1 MMDVAIAQKRPP
13 VPRRKRA
20 GQDPAKRRQIIEG
33 AYRVFLEQGFDA
45 ASMNDIT
52 REAGVSKGT
61 IYVYFDNKLDLFE
74 ALIEDER
81 QAYTAGLAGLL
92 SPDAEP
98 VEALTAYGLA
108 MLKLVTRR
116 DVVRA
121 QRAVIAMSERL
132 PDLGRRFHQAG
143 PEHTRALVARYLEQA
158 QLTSGPAARDP
169 KLAAQ
174 LFVDMCAGHSSR
186 ERLYGKEE
194 DGISDKE
201 ARRIVSMAV
210 GMVLGATSARA

>member
-1 MMDVAIAQKRPP
+1 MDAAIVEKRSP
-13 VPRRKRA
+13 VTRRKRA

-74 ALIEDER
+74 ALIEDQR
-81 QAYTAGLAGLL
+81 QVYTMGLAGLL
-92 SPDAEP
+92 SPQTPPA
-98 VEALTAYGLA
+98 EALTAYGLA
-108 MLKLVTRR
+108 MLKMVTRR

-132 PDLGRRFHQAG
+132 PELGRRFHQAG

-158 QLTSGPAARDP
+158 NLTPGPAAKDP

-174 LFVDMCAGHSSR
+174 LFVDMCASFSSR
-186 ERLYGKEE
+186 ERLYGKDE
-194 DGISDKE
+194 DGISDK
-201 ARRIVSMAV
+201 AAKRIVAMAV
-210 GMVLGATSARA
+210 EMTLGATEARA

>member
-1 MMDVAIAQKRPP
+1 MDAATVEKKQPI
-13 VPRRKRA
+13 PRRKRA

-81 QAYTAGLAGLL
+81 QVYSAGLADIL
-92 SPDAEP
+92 SPDAP
-98 VEALTAYGLA
+98 PADALTAYGLA

-132 PDLGRRFHQAG
+132 PELGRRFHQAG

-158 QLTSGPAARDP
+158 GLTSGPAAKDP

-174 LFVDMCAGHSSR
+174 LFVDMCAGFSSR
-186 ERLYGKEE
+186 ERLYGKDE
-194 DGISDKE
+194 DGISDKA
-201 ARRIVSMAV
+201 ARRIVAMAV
-210 GMVLGATSARA
+210 EMVLGEGQ

>member
-1 MMDVAIAQKRPP
+1 MDAAMLEERSPT
-13 VPRRKRA
+13 PRRKRA
-20 GQDPAKRRQIIEG
+20 GQNPAKRRQIIEG

-74 ALIEDER
+74 ALIDDGR

-92 SPDAEP
+92 SPDTPPAQ
-98 VEALTAYGLA
+98 ALAAYGLA

-121 QRAVIAMSERL
+121 QRSVISMSERL

-143 PEHTRALVARYLEQA
+143 PELTRALVARFLEQA
-158 QLTSGPAARDP
+158 KLKSGPAAKDP
-169 KLAAQ
+169 NLAAQ
-174 LFVDMCAGHSSR
+174 LFVDMCVGYSSR
-186 ERLYGKEE
+186 ERLYGKDE
-194 DGISDKE
+194 DGISDE
-201 ARRIVSMAV
+201 AARRIVAMAV
-210 GMVLGATSARA
+210 EMVLGPDAQN